1 MPHNEPTYD
10 PTDAGNKPGEGP
22 LHVGGEQVSGTTT
35 DPNLP
40 STRSPASAAQVP
52 QTVLTRDLSEGQEV
66 VQGNGQT
73 YLPRAPGEDQDN
85 YNDRLWRSVFFN
97 AFGRTVE
104 GLTGLIFR
112 KDPKLGEDV
121 PEQIVDAWENVDLA
135 GTSGDVFLRDLEADA
150 LTVGHAAILVDFP
163 DTAGEAPNR
172 EVEQAT
178 LRPYFVPIRKED
190 IISWRTIIL
199 NGVTTL
205 QQVVLEER
213 VEAPVG
219 EYGVKQIVVYRVIWR
234 DGAGVHWKVVRI
246 SNQRSIIPI
255 AEGDYPTQVEI
266 PVSEVPTSGRK
277 ELFVSRPPLV
287 DVAYLNVAHYQM
299 WSDYAWSIHK
309 TNVPIFVVT
318 GESNL
323 DDEGNTVV
331 MILGGNNALWLPD
344 PAAKAQ
350 YVSHSGAA
358 LGASKT
364 ALDDLKSEMG
374 TLGLAMLSPQKR
386 SAETAEAKRL
396 DKSTSDSSLSV
407 AARGLQDAVERAFG
421 FWARYL
427 GMTDEGAGGS
437 IEINRDFEGL
447 LMDAP
452 VMTAYAALVNAG
464 FPERVV
470 LEALQRGGRISEDAD
485 LEELEMEMAAARVQ
499 EADAQIPEPP
509 APRGAVAIEFGEDGR
524 PSRLVPEGS

>member
-1 MPHNEPTYD
+1 
-10 PTDAGNKPGEGP
+10 K
-22 LHVGGEQVSGTTT
+22 

-40 STRSPASAAQVP
+40 STRSPASSAQVP
-52 QTVLTRDLSEGQEV
+52 QTTLTRDLSDGQEV
-66 VQGNGQT
+66 VTGSGQR
-73 YLPRAPGEDQDN
+73 YLPRAPGEDEAN
-85 YNDRLWRSVFFN
+85 YNDRLHRSVFFN

-112 KDPKLGEDV
+112 KDPKLSEDV

-135 GTSGDVFLRDLEADA
+135 GTHGDVFLRDLEADA
-150 LTVGHAAILVDFP
+150 LTVGHAAIFVDFP
-163 DTAGEAPNR
+163 DVGDEPPNR
-172 EVEQAT
+172 EVEQET
-178 LRPYFVPIRKED
+178 VRPYFIPIRKDD
-190 IISWRTIIL
+190 IISWRAMIE
-199 NGVTTL
+199 NGRTVL
-205 QQVVLEER
+205 QQIVIEER
-213 VEAPVG
+213 QDAPVG
-219 EYGVKQIVVYRVIWR
+219 EFGVAQVVSYRVIWR
-234 DGAGVHWKVVRI
+234 DDEGVHWKTVRVGKD
-246 SNQRSIIPI
+246 RSVIPI
-255 AEGDYPTQVEI
+255 AQGDYPTQVEI

-277 ELFVSRPPLV
+277 SLFVSRPPLV

-318 GESNL
+318 GESNE
-323 DDEGNTVV
+323 DEDGNTVV
-331 MILGGNNALWLPD
+331 TILGGNNALWLPD
-344 PAAKAQ
+344 PASKAQ
-350 YVSHSGAA
+350 YVSHSGDA
-358 LGASKT
+358 LDSSKT

-407 AARGLQDAVERAFG
+407 SARGLQDAVERAFG

-427 GMTDEGAGGS
+427 GMTDKGAGGS

-470 LEALQRGGRISEDAD
+470 LEALQ
-485 LEELEMEMAAARVQ
+485 
-499 EADAQIPEPP
+499 
-509 APRGAVAIEFGEDGR
+509 
-524 PSRLVPEGS
+524 

>member
-10 PTDAGNKPGEGP
+10 PTDAGNKPGDGP
-22 LHVGGEQVSGTTT
+22 LHVGGEAVSGTT
-35 DPNLP
+35 DKNLP
-40 STRSPASAAQVP
+40 STRSPASEAQVP
-52 QTVLTRDLSEGQEV
+52 QTMLTRDLTEGQEI
-66 VQGNGQT
+66 VQGRRQV
-73 YLPRAPGEDQDN
+73 YLPQAPGEDRAN
-85 YNDRLWRSVFFN
+85 YDDRLLRSVFFN
-97 AFGRTVE
+97 AFGRTIE

-121 PEQIVDAWENVDLA
+121 PEQIIDSWENVDLA
-135 GTSGDVFLRDLEADA
+135 GTHGDVFLRDLEADA
-150 LTVGHAAILVDFP
+150 LTVGHNAILVDFP
-163 DTAGEAPNR
+163 DTDGETPNR
-172 EVEQAT
+172 AVEQET
-178 LRPYFVPIRKED
+178 LRPYFVPIRKDD
-190 IISWRTIIL
+190 IMSWREML
-199 NGVTTL
+199 ENGKAVL
-205 QQVVLEER
+205 QQIVIEER
-213 VEAPVG
+213 NAEPVG
-219 EYGVKQIVVYRVIWR
+219 EFGVHQVISYRVLWR
-234 DGAGVHWKVVRI
+234 DETGVHWNTVRVAKD
-246 SNQRSIIPI
+246 RSIIPI
-255 AEGDYPTQVEI
+255 AEGTYTTQVEI
-266 PVSEVPTSGRK
+266 PISEVPTSGRK
-277 ELFVSRPPLV
+277 SLFVSRPPLV

-309 TNVPIFVVT
+309 TNVPVFVVT
-318 GESNL
+318 GDSGQ
-323 DDEGNTVV
+323 DEAGNKLVTVIGGNT
-331 MILGGNNALWLPD
+331 ALWIPD
-344 PAAKAQ
+344 PAARAG
-350 YVSHSGAA
+350 YVSHTGAA
-358 LGASKT
+358 LSASKA

-386 SAETAEAKRL
+386 TAETAESKRL

-427 GMTDEGAGGS
+427 GMTEEGAGGS

-485 LEELEMEMAAARVQ
+485 LEELELEMAAARVQ
-499 EADAQIPEPP
+499 EAEAQIPEPT
-509 APRGAVAIEFGEDGR
+509 PRGAVAIEFDGDGR